1 MAGGQV
7 GEEVLSQRW
16 HFYSKHRCIR
26 PNLKGVWLERP
37 ILTQGMAGGQKPNI
51 RGLSTAEFHLQ
62 TVFYLVQGVLVGQR
76 SHIPCKLFEML
87 PNYTKSETIYLLG
100 L

>member
-7 GEEVLSQRW
+7 GEEVLSQLV

-26 PNLKGVWLERP
+26 ANLKGVWLERP

-51 RGLSTAEFHLQ
+51 RGLSTAEYHLQ
-62 TVFYLVQGVLVGQR
+62 TVF
-76 SHIPCKLFEML
+76 
-87 PNYTKSETIYLLG
+87 
-100 L
+100 